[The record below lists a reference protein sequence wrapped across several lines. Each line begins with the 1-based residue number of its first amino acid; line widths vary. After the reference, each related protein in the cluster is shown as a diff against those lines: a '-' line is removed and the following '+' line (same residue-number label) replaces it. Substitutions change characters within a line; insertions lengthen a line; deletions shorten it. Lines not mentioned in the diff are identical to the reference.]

1 MFSCPTASTSPFKAL
16 PFHLLQTLSFAVL
29 WHLTKLETQPV
40 SRGLRHVHEAEADL
54 GSV

>member
-1 MFSCPTASTSPFKAL
+1 MFSCPTASTSLFKAL
-16 PFHLLQTLSFAVL
+16 PFRLQTLSFAVL
-29 WHLTKLETQPV
+29 WHLTKLETRPV